1 MSVMNLARVF
11 EKLHTHY
18 DAICIFQVSTDSI
31 FQLKYPIS
39 CDETLAAS
47 QQLCWSK
54 ALLPVVRNLVSES
67 DHLAVY
73 DFLLP
78 SSLQEALPTM
88 ESRAE
93 IVFRSQNDHWKKLVV
108 HPLSLKDGKVDEI
121 LYLLTDQTV
130 EFSRFDSLKAL
141 SERDE
146 LTYLYNRTKLNQ
158 MIDQEYSDL
167 DTCGVLF
174 FDVNNLKPINDY
186 QGHDVG
192 DTLLCIVAESLRSV
206 VNRDVQAFRYGGDE
220 FAVIMK
226 KIGDEQAAI
235 KKGTEICSALHKCAL
250 EENLSCL
257 SSCGIALWSS
267 DDEMLENVIE
277 RADKALYRAKQ
288 ENKGNC
294 CLCEE

>member
-18 DAICIFQVSTDSI
+18 DAICLFQVSTDSI

-73 DFLLP
+73 NFLLP
-78 SSLQEALPTM
+78 ASLQEALPTM

-108 HPLSLKDGKVDEI
+108 HPLSFKDGKVDEI
-121 LYLLTDQTV
+121 LYLLTDQTL

-220 FAVIMK
+220 FLVVAPNCTKEHLDTLVIMCL
-226 KIGDEQAAI
+226 DRMRM
-235 KKGTEICSALHKCAL
+235 
-250 EENLSCL
+250 LSQKQ
-257 SSCGIALWSS
+257 GIAASVAVGKAWSDAHRDINIFNLIRS
-267 DDEMLENVIE
+267 ADREMYLN
-277 RADKALYRAKQ
+277 KQ
-288 ENKGNC
+288 AMKHGA
-294 CLCEE
+294 

>member
-1 MSVMNLARVF
+1 MPVMNLARIF

-18 DAICIFQVSTDSI
+18 DAICLFQVSTDSI
-31 FQLKYPIS
+31 FQLKYPITGN
-39 CDETLAAS
+39 DTLAAS
-47 QQLCWSK
+47 QHLCWSK

-78 SSLQEALPTM
+78 ASLQAALPTM
-88 ESRAE
+88 DSSAE

-108 HPLSLKDGKVDEI
+108 HPLSFKDGKADEI

-158 MIDQEYSDL
+158 MIDMEYSDL

-174 FDVNNLKPINDY
+174 FDVNNLKPINDH

-192 DTLLCIVAESLRSV
+192 DALLCLVAESLRSV

-220 FAVIMK
+220 FLVVAPNCKQEHMDTLVIMCLNRMRMLSQ
-226 KIGDEQAAI
+226 EQ
-235 KKGTEICSALHKCAL
+235 
-250 EENLSCL
+250 
-257 SSCGIALWSS
+257 GIAASVAVGKAWSDAHRDINIFNLIRS
-267 DDEMLENVIE
+267 ADREMYLN
-277 RADKALYRAKQ
+277 KQ
-288 ENKGNC
+288 AMKHGA
-294 CLCEE
+294 